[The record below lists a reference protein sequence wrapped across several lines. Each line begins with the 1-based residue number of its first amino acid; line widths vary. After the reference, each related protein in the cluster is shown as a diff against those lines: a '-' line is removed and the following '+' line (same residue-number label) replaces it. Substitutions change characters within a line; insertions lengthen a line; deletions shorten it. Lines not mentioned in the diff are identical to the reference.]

1 MSPLIDLL
9 NLNAKLLKIN
19 ETANVY
25 AVKHSHLPSHFRRI
39 SVTVSL
45 PSAYPMRAE
54 EGVEVGAADVDFA
67 TYLGEGDEALV
78 AVVLPRLGEMPRISR
93 TSSDS
98 NHSLLESSALHRV
111 MKSMICS
118 SVSWRLRHSSSST
131 LIIVI
136 DDTGCWV
143 VALGGN
149 LIVSHC
155 VSFLMCL
162 WAR

>member
-1 MSPLIDLL
+1 
-9 NLNAKLLKIN
+9 LNAKLLKIN

-78 AVVLPRLGEMPRISR
+78 AVVLPRLGGYAEDFADFVGFKPVFAGA
-93 TSSDS
+93 S
-98 NHSLLESSALHRV
+98 N
-111 MKSMICS
+111 
-118 SVSWRLRHSSSST
+118 
-131 LIIVI
+131 
-136 DDTGCWV
+136 
-143 VALGGN
+143 LG
-149 LIVSHC
+149 
-155 VSFLMCL
+155 FLDYL
-162 WAR
+162 NETVEFLVQ